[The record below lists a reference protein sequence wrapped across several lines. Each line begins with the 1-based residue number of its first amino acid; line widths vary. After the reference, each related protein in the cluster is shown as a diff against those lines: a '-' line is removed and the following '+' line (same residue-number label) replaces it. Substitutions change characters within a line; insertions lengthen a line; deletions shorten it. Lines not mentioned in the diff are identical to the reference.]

1 MTRSITTPAPS
12 LPKPALRRTHISLP
26 DALSRRPRWLAERVR
41 DEWVIVLLA
50 VLISACAYGWYAS
63 RGVTFGYADALSRME
78 IARRVLVSRT
88 PGLAQLG
95 TTWLPLQPMMMMLLI
110 WNNTLFHD
118 GFAGSFPS
126 MVAYVIASLYMYRI
140 MRLLFAPRAAAWV
153 AALVFMLNPNVAY
166 MQSTAMSEVPM
177 IATAVVAIYYMLVWA
192 RSYHALD
199 LVKSALA
206 VAAGTAI
213 RYDGWPLAFAFAAL
227 VFYLGWRQRGFLG
240 AQAWSILY
248 SLLAF
253 SGCVAWVI
261 YNQLIFHDA
270 LLFIYFG
277 NSSNTLNLAGVPS
290 YHNAGLSFEMYG
302 YAAGAMVG
310 WVTTALAAV
319 GLIVFVAFYRWQA
332 RMLPV
337 YGLLIPFA
345 FYWLTFFLG
354 WDTILLPQLGAN
366 QYWNARF
373 GLQLVP
379 FMAFFVGYLAAW
391 PGTLWRRIFVAL
403 SLGVTVFFAVANST
417 VQTPFIRQEPL
428 QDARGV
434 SSKVVADW
442 LVKNYHGG
450 NVLINYLTDAPEM
463 FYMMQRIPDDSFI
476 TDANGWQYTHALQYP
491 QLSVTWIVMENNS
504 SNQIWVTLHNR
515 TVLQKYFVLRAV
527 VGNTLYYQRKLTR
540 PETSSRSPEPSGGV
554 T

>member
-1 MTRSITTPAPS
+1 MTRSATIPGPS
-12 LPKPALRRTHISLP
+12 LPETAPRHKKTSGP
-26 DALSRRPRWLAERVR
+26 DALSRRAKWPADQVK
-41 DEWVIVLLA
+41 DEWVIVALA
-50 VLISACAYGWYAS
+50 VLISMCGYGWYAS
-63 RGVTFGYADALSRME
+63 RGLTFGYADALSRME

-95 TTWLPLQPMMMMLLI
+95 TTWPPLQPMLMMLLI

-126 MVAYVIASLYMYRI
+126 MAAYVIASLYMYRL
-140 MRLLFAPRAAAWV
+140 MRLLFSARAAAWV
-153 AALVFMLNPNVAY
+153 AALVFMLNPNVVY

-177 IATAVVAIYYMLVWA
+177 ICTAVVAVYYMLIWA
-192 RSYHALD
+192 RSYYAFD
-199 LVKSALA
+199 LVKCAAA

-213 RYDGWPLAFAFAAL
+213 RYDGWPLAVVFAAL
-227 VFYLGWRQRGFLG
+227 VVYLGWRRRGHQG
-240 AQAWSILY
+240 AQAWGILY
-248 SLLAF
+248 GLLAF
-253 SGCVAWVI
+253 SGIAAWVI

-290 YHNAGLSFEMYG
+290 YHHAGLSFEMYG

-319 GLIVFVAFYRWQA
+319 GLTVFVAFYRLQG

-379 FMAFFVGYLAAW
+379 AMAFFTGYLATW
-391 PGTLWRRIFVAL
+391 PGTIWRRIIVSF

-417 VQTPFIRQEPL
+417 VQTPFARQEPL

-442 LVKNYHGG
+442 LIENYHGG
-450 NVLINYLTDAPEM
+450 NILINYLTDAPEM
-463 FYMMQRIPDDSFI
+463 FYMMQYIPDDNFI
-476 TDANGWQYTHALQYP
+476 TDANGWQYTHALEYP
-491 QLSVTWIVMENNS
+491 QLSVTWIVMDENNS

-515 TVLQKYFVLRAV
+515 EVLQKYFVLRAV
-527 VGNTLYYQRKLTR
+527 VGTTLYYQRN
-540 PETSSRSPEPSGGV
+540 
-554 T
+554 